1 MKANNS
7 FFFSDCKDHVLVDIQ
22 SFSNTMNF
30 RFTSERIVDKGLLLT
45 MTTKKENDGFI
56 LNYELSSDN
65 QLLAQDSGKGIEPKN
80 LFYVISDIVNDAFS
94 CQSENVAW
102 K

>member
-65 QLLAQDSGKGIEPKN
+65 QLLAQDGGKGIEPKN

-94 CQSENVAW
+94 CQSESTV
-102 K
+102 

>member
-94 CQSENVAW
+94 CAPEIIS
-102 K
+102 